1 VNAGIHPTAI
11 VDPSAQLGAGVEVGP
26 WVLIGPGVEIGDRSR
41 LSARVTLECNVR
53 LGRNVSVGIGAVL
66 GGAPQDRTY
75 RDEETSVEIGDD
87 TVIREYVTVNRAT
100 AATGTTRVGEGC
112 YLMSYVH
119 LGHDCQVGDHV
130 TIANATEASGHVNI
144 QDHATLSG
152 LIAIHQFVTIG
163 AYAFVGGGTRVNQDV
178 PPFVKAVGNP
188 MELYGLN
195 TVGLRRA
202 GFSGETLLALK
213 SAYRVVF
220 NSDLPMSRAIGR
232 LRETACP
239 PEVDRFLAFL
249 EMSTRGVPA

>member
-1 VNAGIHPTAI
+1 VRGIHPTAI
-11 VDPSAQLGAGVEVGP
+11 VDPSARLGAGVEIGP
-26 WVLIGPGVEIGDRSR
+26 WALIGSGVVIGDHAR
-41 LSARVTLECNVR
+41 LSARATLEHNVR
-53 LGRNVSVGIGAVL
+53 LGRNVSVGIGAVV

-75 RDEETSVEIGDD
+75 RDEETWVEIGDD
-87 TVIREYVTVNRAT
+87 TVIREYVTINRAT
-100 AATGTTRVGEGC
+100 VATGTTRVGRGC

-144 QDHATLSG
+144 QDHANLSG

-202 GFSGETLLALK
+202 GFSGEAILALK
-213 SAYRVVF
+213 SAYRTVF

-232 LRETACP
+232 LRESVCP